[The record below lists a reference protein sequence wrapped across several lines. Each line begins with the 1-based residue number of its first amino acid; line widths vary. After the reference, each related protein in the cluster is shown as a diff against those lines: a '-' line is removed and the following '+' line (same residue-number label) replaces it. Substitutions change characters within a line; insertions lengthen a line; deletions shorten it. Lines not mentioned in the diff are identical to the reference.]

1 MSLLGCQFLSPFL
14 LFFPLFSL
22 QWVMI
27 FKCTWPVLKTKV
39 VSVMF
44 CLWVWLSLNWCSRT
58 VPRGEVAWSG
68 DLLGLLILV
77 SEGKGEWNLK
87 VLIVFGSRYP
97 NCTSW
102 KEGGLERGCGYK
114 PIGKQAL
121 LFWLIVD
128 HLTWTLKTRRSGFS
142 DLFVPASWTV
152 LICSF
157 AHTHKIKILSIH
169 FSLTC
174 FWQSDKQVKNRASS

>member
-1 MSLLGCQFLSPFL
+1 MHMTCPQNQSKSWQWCFVFGSD
-14 LFFPLFSL
+14 FPWSDAVELYP
-22 QWVMI
+22 W
-27 FKCTWPVLKTKV
+27 
-39 VSVMF
+39 
-44 CLWVWLSLNWCSRT
+44 
-58 VPRGEVAWSG
+58 GEVAWTG
-68 DLLGLLILV
+68 DLLGLLILI
-77 SEGKGEWNLK
+77 SEGKGEWNFK

-102 KEGGLERGCGYK
+102 KERGFERGYK
-114 PIGKQAL
+114 SIGKQAL

-128 HLTWTLKTRRSGFS
+128 HLTCTPRARASGFS
-142 DLFVPASWTV
+142 DLFVRASSTV